1 VSIQYALGYDH
12 LPEDDI
18 VPVNPET
25 GLPDAGSANQQIG
38 KAHFRYTFR
47 PTTAADQ
54 AHITTTTF
62 MTPQSI
68 GKVFVRCFVAYD
80 IFSTEGRSEDEIA
93 KEKSCPSMPLCIKIR
108 ITGSKPKFVAPT
120 PLGDSFD
127 DNGILV
133 PNRHDYPA
141 CQGSPMRL
149 ELKVQDSMPKEVRDK
164 LLLTLE
170 GQEYLR
176 NLRFR
181 IFVEDKDVGY
191 SSSLDKESYEYFK
204 SGGDGNLDFFDDR
217 EQPVKEEVEQKCG
230 AFRGYG
236 AQRVGN
242 NDEQASPVAMEDEG
256 KMKSV
261 MSPYRSDPPVE
272 NCRCAL
278 DPCSDCSG
286 DAIAFARNRARALP
300 APLHTHT
307 HTHDLRGPCCSG
319 CVDVNRS
326 RHTQHTRIPF
336 DVDRSCGLNPRGG
349 VPDGYVRSGGL
360 APTYHPLNSTSHT
373 HTSSSHSHTSSAR
386 SVSSHSHHA
395 VVRSLTH
402 NMHTAHTVS
411 SHAYH
416 TLVRIHTLY
425 TRKSIH

>member
-1 VSIQYALGYDH
+1 MVLTADGWRQVSIQYALGYDH

-18 VPVNPET
+18 MPVNPQT
-25 GLPDAGSANQQIG
+25 GSPDAGSANQQIG

-54 AHITTTTF
+54 AHITTTSF

-93 KEKSCPSMPLCIKIR
+93 QEKSCPSMPLCIKIR
-108 ITGSKPKFVAPT
+108 ITGSKPKFVALT

-133 PNRHDYPA
+133 PKRHDYPA

-149 ELKVQDSMPKEVRDK
+149 ELKVQDSMPMEVREK

-181 IFVEDKDVGY
+181 IFVEDKDVGF
-191 SSSLDKESYEYFK
+191 SEISAQDKESYQYFK
-204 SGGDGNLDFFDDR
+204 SGGVGNLDFF
-217 EQPVKEEVEQKCG
+217 EAASQPVTDEVEQKCG
-230 AFRGYG
+230 AFNGYG

-242 NDEQASPVAMEDEG
+242 NDEQASPVPMEDEG

-261 MSPYRSDPPVE
+261 MSPYTYKSLSTVE
-272 NCRCAL
+272 
-278 DPCSDCSG
+278 
-286 DAIAFARNRARALP
+286 
-300 APLHTHT
+300 
-307 HTHDLRGPCCSG
+307 
-319 CVDVNRS
+319 DVR
-326 RHTQHTRIPF
+326 
-336 DVDRSCGLNPRGG
+336 
-349 VPDGYVRSGGL
+349 
-360 APTYHPLNSTSHT
+360 
-373 HTSSSHSHTSSAR
+373 
-386 SVSSHSHHA
+386 
-395 VVRSLTH
+395 
-402 NMHTAHTVS
+402 
-411 SHAYH
+411 
-416 TLVRIHTLY
+416 
-425 TRKSIH
+425 